1 MADLFD
7 HTQEPLRSQLLALDE
22 RDATPRWG
30 KIGYDIDGKLVGNW
44 FRVGSGGYGGLST
57 MHEGYW
63 DGHLAVVYDGNDP
76 GWIDISFGN
85 YQGAPRQFA
94 AIGNSPDPATVSEAT
109 GLVRYELGFIQNYSA
124 STGLLWDSKTY
135 LPHIRTRAAAG
146 VVGTVLMQL
155 VATGS
160 LKVEIFAGRSAGQVA
175 GFDSNA
181 VMFER

>member
-1 MADLFD
+1 MADLFE

-30 KIGYDIDGKLVGNW
+30 KIDYDVDGKLVGNW
-44 FRVGSGGYGGLST
+44 FRVGSGGYAGLNP
-57 MHEGYW
+57 MNEGYW

-76 GWIDISFGN
+76 GQIDISFGN
-85 YQGAPRQFA
+85 YRGAPGQFA
-94 AIGNSPDPATVSEAT
+94 VIGDSPDPTNVAEST
-109 GLVRYELGFIQNYSA
+109 GLVRYELGLIQTYSA
-124 STGLLWDSKTY
+124 SSGQLWDGKTY

-146 VVGTVLMQL
+146 SIGTVLMQL
-155 VATGS
+155 TARRS
-160 LKVEIFAGRSAGQVA
+160 LKVEIFPGKAAGQVA